1 MLDVCYRHS
10 STAGSISNISGG
22 ARMDANLSVQTAGL
36 NTQVDSTRSQI
47 TARDLYSHD
56 PLLVLFRDQLR
67 LNTVMGT
74 IVVVSSVLIATAG
87 VLFGLATFAGT
98 TFDLGPA
105 FGNTIRALLQTLI
118 FPAFAGIYLLLP
130 NAIATL
136 FNSLENN
143 GVIGEYR
150 RQSTPMTYA
159 SFVQKLVA
167 WLNNSWWSV
176 LAVVIIALLWLYR
189 LLVIEPQVIDTSAH
203 AHQQYWL
210 RITILILYSPM
221 LYCLFLSII
230 RIIIALVFSN
240 WLFHAFTIK
249 INPLHP
255 DGYAGLGALGTLLI
269 ISSVMMAAMAI
280 AAMVMN
286 SSFLLSNDNLYSRA
300 EAIILALLY
309 LMLAPSLL
317 LGWILLPHHVMQEA
331 RDAVLQP
338 LANEFQAALVD
349 TVPKGKEDAATL
361 KEETDRLNEL
371 KRRYELIQQTYPTWP
386 LAIENVRRLTATIT
400 LPALLPILLPAFTTL
415 FTNLGHLL
423 NLPLK

>member
-1 MLDVCYRHS
+1 
-10 STAGSISNISGG
+10 
-22 ARMDANLSVQTAGL
+22 MDANLSVQTADV
-36 NTQVDSTRSQI
+36 NTQADSARTQI
-47 TARDLYSHD
+47 TARDLYHYD
-56 PLLVLFRDQLR
+56 PLLVLFRDALH
-67 LNTVMGT
+67 LNTVAGT
-74 IVVVSSVLIATAG
+74 IVVVTGVLVTTAG

-98 TFDLGPA
+98 TFDLGPS

-130 NAIATL
+130 DAIATL
-136 FNSLENN
+136 FNTLENN
-143 GVIGEYR
+143 GVIGAYR
-150 RQSTPMTYA
+150 RGSTPMTYA
-159 SFVQKLVA
+159 SFVQKLVT
-167 WLNNSWWSV
+167 WLNSSWWSV
-176 LAVVIIALLWLYR
+176 LALVIIALLWLYR
-189 LLVIEPQVIDTSAH
+189 LLVIEPQIIDTSSH
-203 AHQQYWL
+203 AHLQYWL

-240 WLFHAFTIK
+240 WLFHAFTMK

-286 SSFLLSNDNLYSRA
+286 SSFLLSNDNIYSRA
-300 EAIILALLY
+300 EAISLALLY

-349 TVPKGKEDAATL
+349 TLPKGKEDAAAL
-361 KEETDRLNEL
+361 KAETDRLEEL

-386 LAIENVRRLTATIT
+386 LAIENVRRLAATIT
-400 LPALLPILLPAFTTL
+400 LPALIPILLPL
-415 FTNLGHLL
+415 FASLFGNLGHLF